1 LSNDPKLDE
10 IERLLKDMKSKETP
24 AEGGFWKAM
33 KMILGVWRNMILAVI
48 AILLLLMVAV
58 PLGIF
63 WSLQGS
69 TFTENKGAFL
79 EQIQDMNELTTAEA
93 YSKVIIERQDNAV
106 FGREIGWDLP
116 GTQRQLLVVIP
127 GSIRA
132 GIDFSEVSEEDIELN
147 EENRTAILTLPRAD
161 FLGGAEIYMEQVE
174 VYSYEGLFRTG
185 ADINEAFELAEEA
198 QRLIM
203 EESAGQGVLERAESN
218 AANSVREMFRLVDY
232 DVNVQFED

>member
-1 LSNDPKLDE
+1 MSNDPKLDE
-10 IERLLKDMKSKETP
+10 IERLLKGMKRKEEP
-24 AEGGFWKAM
+24 FQSGFWKTVKVM
-33 KMILGVWRNMILAVI
+33 LGVWRN
-48 AILLLLMVAV
+48 AILLIIVVLLGLMVAL

-63 WSLQGS
+63 WALQGS
-69 TFTENKGAFL
+69 TFTESKGAFL

-132 GIDFSEVSEEDIELN
+132 GIDFSEVTADDIELD
-147 EENRTAILTLPRAD
+147 EENRTATLTLPPAD
-161 FLGGAEIYMEQVE
+161 FLGGAEIYMDQVE
-174 VYSYEGLFRTG
+174 VYSYEGLFRRG
-185 ADINEAFELAEEA
+185 ADMAEAFELAEEA

-203 EESAGQGVLERAESN
+203 EESAGQGVLERAQAN
-218 AANSVREMFRLVDY
+218 AANSVRDMFRLVDY
-232 DVNVQFED
+232 DVDVQFED